1 MTCGTPVAAYPSGS
15 MSKVIDEKVYRS
27 AGERPLK
34 CLLKSLIESISSTWQ
49 GAARGH
55 ASVSARTGWWMV
67 TYVSTRGSWL

>member
-34 CLLKSLIESISSTWQ
+34 CLLKSLIESSSSIWQ
-49 GAARGH
+49 GAAPGARERF
-55 ASVSARTGWWMV
+55 SADRMVDGYLCVYTGI
-67 TYVSTRGSWL
+67 LA